1 MSWAFWVGVDDFN
14 LMQGPHGSAIT
25 LFFYNGIEIT
35 SPKKAAVLG
44 HSKGQQRN
52 DLAFSHGIS
61 LLSTGSR
68 VGMGVYISI
77 LPCE

>member
-1 MSWAFWVGVDDFN
+1 MAI
-14 LMQGPHGSAIT
+14 SAIT
-25 LFFYNGIEIT
+25 LFFYNGIEIM

-68 VGMGVYISI
+68 VEMGVYISI